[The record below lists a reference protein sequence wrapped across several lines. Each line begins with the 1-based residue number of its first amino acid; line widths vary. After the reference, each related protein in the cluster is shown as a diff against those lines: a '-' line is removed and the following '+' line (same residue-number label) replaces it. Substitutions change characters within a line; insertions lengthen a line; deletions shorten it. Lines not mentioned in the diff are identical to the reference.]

1 MSIAVEMKRLW
12 LLLAVACSYTLIE
25 TFQLFALLQTPG
37 ARVHLLEVSG
47 LTEGGDAQFQP
58 RIPRSKTISLKDLS
72 DLSSWPLVKTPRQE
86 VFVTTMKAYGI
97 KLDLTP
103 VVLYDRS
110 GLLFAAKA
118 WWVFTVFGRD
128 YVTVLNGGLPKW
140 IREGYATSVGE
151 PLGLLDPVLQGDL
164 DYGYQLDPTRMWTV
178 KDLTMLSGSLAT
190 PQQPVQ
196 LLDVR
201 SKSDFDLSSVRG
213 SINMPID
220 IVRRADGTLRTAI
233 ELTMIFQL
241 YTVRLSNEVLTVVM
255 GLNGVDSCMALLS
268 LAVVGS
274 DRSAMVDGG
283 WQEYSQ
289 WLRNGTGAKA
299 VTARAE
305 METRQGDWSW
315 GLALGVL
322 LLGGG
327 VCCYGKKRALAQPR
341 FAEKW
346 L

>member
-1 MSIAVEMKRLW
+1 MKCIW
-12 LLLAVACSYTLIE
+12 LLWAVAYSYTLIE

-37 ARVHLLEVSG
+37 AQVHLLEVGG
-47 LTEGGDAQFQP
+47 LSDAGDTQFQP

-72 DLSSWPLVKTPRQE
+72 DLSNWPLVKTPQQE
-86 VFVTTMKAYGI
+86 VFVSKMKAYGI
-97 KLDLTP
+97 KLDMTP

-118 WWVFTVFGRD
+118 WWIFTVFGRD

-151 PLGLLDPVLQGDL
+151 PLGLLDPALQGNL
-164 DYGYQLDPTRMWTV
+164 DYGYQLDLTRMWTV
-178 KDLTMLSGSLAT
+178 KDLTMLSGNFTT

-201 SKSDFDLSSVRG
+201 SKSDFDLSSLRG

-241 YTVRLSNEVLTVVM
+241 YSVRLSNEVLTVVI

-289 WLRNGTGAKA
+289 WLKNHTGAKA
-299 VTARAE
+299 VTAWTDT
-305 METRQGDWSW
+305 ETNGGHWSW
-315 GLALGVL
+315 AVALGAL
-322 LLGGG
+322 LTLG
-327 VCCYGKKRALAQPR
+327 VCCYGGKRAWTKPR